1 MASSHVERSRISRIT
16 YHTMTSLCSQSDPP
30 WDMPVTKLSAY
41 HDGLRGARLS
51 RSETGV
57 LEFALHADGSAQGRD
72 IRISA
77 ADLERV
83 PQKEPM
89 DPAEQGAGLISAV
102 VDLLRLANRAL
113 SRNRDQTQQCIERAI
128 ALLKEKCDAIA
139 AGKLVGDSS
148 RRPSLA
154 PWQINRVASFI
165 DSNLASTIRI
175 RDLAAVTRLSASY
188 FSRAFRSVIGEPP
201 YAYVMRRRVERAQEI
216 MLRTDMPLSQIALD
230 CGLADQ
236 AHFTRLFRRVVGV
249 SPGAWRRLKG
259 KNAAPKSAS

>member
-1 MASSHVERSRISRIT
+1 
-16 YHTMTSLCSQSDPP
+16 
-30 WDMPVTKLSAY
+30 
-41 HDGLRGARLS
+41 
-51 RSETGV
+51 
-57 LEFALHADGSAQGRD
+57 
-72 IRISA
+72 
-77 ADLERV
+77 
-83 PQKEPM
+83 M

-216 MLRTDMPLSQIALD
+216 MLANRYAAQIALD
-230 CGLADQ
+230 CGLANQ
-236 AHFTRLFRRVVGV
+236 AHFRRLFWRVVGV